1 MSAVL
6 ECWCFGD
13 PWYIDEY
20 IPRQNYFTNL
30 AQALH
35 AIASKFFKKNEGYML
50 HTGAVILPLLIIMHH
65 K

>member
-13 PWYIDEY
+13 PWYRDEY
-20 IPRQNYFTNL
+20 IPRQNFFTNL

-35 AIASKFFKKNEGYML
+35 AIANILKKNEGYML